1 MTPYQQLYNYTVAL
15 VYLKRSSAAPYLR
28 NRLICTSSSSF
39 FKWVAHIGQ
48 KIHSC
53 LRQRLCIL
61 STAPHHKY
69 YSEGDGFVLPVIV
82 SVLFESTLC
91 SGRLVDVYS
100 CKCKT
105 AVKRNTKNGVCLQ
118 VPELFGPIRT
128 IAEGRGETVLI
139 GTTKNFVLQG
149 SLDGEFIPI
158 TQVDT

>member
-1 MTPYQQLYNYTVAL
+1 M
-15 VYLKRSSAAPYLR
+15 VYLKRSSTAPYLR

-61 STAPHHKY
+61 NTAPHHKY
-69 YSEGDGFVLPVIV
+69 YSGGDGFALPVTV
-82 SVLFESTLC
+82 SVLFESTLY

-100 CKCKT
+100 CKRKT
-105 AVKRNTKNGVCLQ
+105 AVKWMVLRKKKKGVLFLVCLQ

-128 IAEGRGETVLI
+128 IAEGRGKTVLI

-158 TQVDT
+158 TQVAT